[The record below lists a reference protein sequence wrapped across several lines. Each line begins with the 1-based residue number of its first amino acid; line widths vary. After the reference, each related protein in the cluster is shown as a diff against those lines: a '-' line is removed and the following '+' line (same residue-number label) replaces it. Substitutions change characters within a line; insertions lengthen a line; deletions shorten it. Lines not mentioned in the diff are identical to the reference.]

1 MGELKYFLGL
11 QVKQSRDDIFLSQE
25 KYIKKL
31 LKIFDMDRLKAKI
44 TPMSPLTKVTQ
55 DKTKVS
61 INEKRYRYRK
71 GSLFYITASCPIM
84 FSLCL
89 CTRSQ
94 ANSKESYVK
103 YITRIFQYIKNT

>member
-55 DKTKVS
+55 DKNKFPS
-61 INEKRYRYRK
+61 MRK
-71 GSLFYITASCPIM
+71 GTDIGKVVFFILQHLVL
-84 FSLCL
+84 LCFL
-89 CTRSQ
+89 
-94 ANSKESYVK
+94 YV
-103 YITRIFQYIKNT
+103 YVHDLRLIRKNHM